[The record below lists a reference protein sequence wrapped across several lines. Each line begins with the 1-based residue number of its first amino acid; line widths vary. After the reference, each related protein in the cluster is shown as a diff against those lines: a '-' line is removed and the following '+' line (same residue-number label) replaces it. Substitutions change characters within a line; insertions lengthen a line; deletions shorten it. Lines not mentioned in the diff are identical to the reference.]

1 MVSKPMAWP
10 DPDTNMVWRWLRS
23 DADYQHG
30 CQTDTWGLCA
40 LNSAP
45 HVLRRQSVT
54 TPLALKGTPGGVWRL
69 VRSQLDFEDGVVR
82 EMWVYADSLAGV
94 AGTTASDAAAGP
106 SRPGAPTPD
115 TSPCARR
122 RDAASQDSASQDT
135 LVLGGSI
142 TVMFHNSRE
151 FKCTLNECCP
161 GLSLSGCEDGT

>member
-1 MVSKPMAWP
+1 MAWP
-10 DPDTNMVWRWLRS
+10 DPDTNMVWRWLRA
-23 DADYQHG
+23 DTDYQHG
-30 CQTDTWGLCA
+30 CQTDIWGLCA
-40 LNSAP
+40 HNSAH

-54 TPLALKGTPGGVWRL
+54 TPLALKGTPSGVWRL

-94 AGTTASDAAAGP
+94 AGTAASDAAAGP

-115 TSPCARR
+115 RSPCARR

-142 TVMFHNSRE
+142 TVMFHNSLDFR
-151 FKCTLNECCP
+151 CALNKCCP